1 MELKPCPFCG
11 SEAEIM
17 YCDENCPCKGSVR
30 EVYCTNCYASI
41 YAESESDAEK
51 SWNTRPIEDQQAEQN
66 QRLKEFASTII
77 RQDCWGYHSADGFE
91 IQELAIKLN
100 LLEPHIATE
109 DDVDPEHDDFEV
121 GDTIYVFTDILAA
134 SPQKGQDN
142 ERHRIAE

>member
-1 MELKPCPFCG
+1 MKLKPCPFCNG
-11 SEAEIM
+11 KPWSDGRVVCCPACAEES
-17 YCDENCPCKGSVR
+17 YLTVDE
-30 EVYCTNCYASI
+30 
-41 YAESESDAEK
+41 
-51 SWNTRPIEDQQAEQN
+51 WNTRPIEDQQAEQN

-134 SPQKGQDN
+134 SPQKGLGN

>member
-1 MELKPCPFCG
+1 MNLKPCPFCG
-11 SEAEIM
+11 SEELLIEEDETSCLCISNDGWVENEI
-17 YCDENCPCKGSVR
+17 
-30 EVYCTNCYASI
+30 
-41 YAESESDAEK
+41 
-51 SWNTRPIEDQQAEQN
+51 WNTRPIEDQQAEQN

-134 SPQKGQDN
+134 SPQKGLGN